1 MSTNPDAARG
11 ARAGD
16 VLVGALSTW
25 LAGHT
30 SVDELRA
37 AVAAVPLSEL
47 APGEREAVEELL
59 VELRAGGSPAQLEV
73 AVRET
78 LEALALGE

>member
-11 ARAGD
+11 ARAAD
-16 VLVGALSTW
+16 ALVAALSTW

-30 SVDELRA
+30 SVDQLRA
-37 AVAAVPLSEL
+37 AVERVPVSEL

-59 VELRAGGSPAQLEV
+59 AELRSGGSPAQLEV
-73 AVRET
+73 GVRET